1 MHRFG
6 KKSSKFLARSYQA
19 MKVELGAPASAWKP
33 IRIRRC
39 SQRTFD
45 LRRQVHESNL
55 KSMINSISCLEVFF
69 SAATNETKP
78 RFFGIIGSKPISVK
92 PKPKP
97 EHRGLEDEKLLKR
110 SDDFW
115 SRWRWS
121 VGWCCCFVIKASRVW
136 FQQSAQH
143 WKYQMTYSHWI
154 CQTVS
159 NRGSR
164 Y

>member
-1 MHRFG
+1 MLCPWLPFQASENQG
-6 KKSSKFLARSYQA
+6 VLA
-19 MKVELGAPASAWKP
+19 ASARKP

-78 RFFGIIGSKPISVK
+78 RFFGIIGSKPISMK

-143 WKYQMTYSHWI
+143 WKYQMTYGHWI
-154 CQTVS
+154 CQTVNS
-159 NRGSR
+159 RGLVIKTFNPNFQ
-164 Y
+164 